1 MLRQVRAS
9 LRLLF
14 TLWTAFEYCLR
25 YALLSISHGFSLT
38 RAQRAKWL
46 HLCCAT
52 AMRRLGVHIHL
63 SGNIPSSGLI
73 TANHLSYLDI
83 MVLSAICE
91 CSFVAKRQV
100 RHWPVFGWMATM
112 SGTVYVDRER
122 PMATGEVN
130 DQLAA
135 ALRTGQLIVMFP
147 ESTSTDS
154 SHVLPFRSSLFAPAV
169 TEQQPITPAYLHY
182 EAADGNVAQDV
193 CYWGDMTFFPHLFR
207 LLGLRH
213 VETYVRFGDPQGG
226 FTDRKQAAKEM
237 HDRVLELASR

>member
-1 MLRQVRAS
+1 MARQLRAIVRFIS
-9 LRLLF
+9 
-14 TLWTAFEYCLR
+14 TLWTAFEYCAR
-25 YALLSISHGFSLT
+25 YALLSISQGFSLT

-46 HLCCAT
+46 HHCCAT
-52 AMRRLGVHIHL
+52 ALRRLGVYIHV
-63 SGNIPSSGLI
+63 SGTIPATGLI

-91 CSFVAKRQV
+91 CSFVAKREV

-112 SGTVYVDRER
+112 SGTVYVDRKR

-147 ESTSTDS
+147 ESTSTDGS
-154 SHVLPFRSSLFAPAV
+154 RVLPFRSSLFAPAV
-169 TEQQPITPAYLHY
+169 TEQQPITPAYLYY
-182 EAADGNVAQDV
+182 EAADGDVGQDV
-193 CYWGDMTFFPHLFR
+193 CYWGDMTFLPHLLR

-213 VETYVRFGDPQGG
+213 VQTYLRFGEASRG

-237 HDRVLELASR
+237 HDRVLALASH